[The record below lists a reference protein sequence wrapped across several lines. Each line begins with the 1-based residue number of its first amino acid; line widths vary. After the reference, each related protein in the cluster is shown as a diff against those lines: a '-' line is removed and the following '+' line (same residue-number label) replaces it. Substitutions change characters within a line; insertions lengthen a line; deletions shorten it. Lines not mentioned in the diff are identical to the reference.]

1 MFLPV
6 MPYLVEKPVNILV
19 MCKLQCANWM
29 AGFYMVRNVGEGSFR
44 STYTREF
51 VKYETLEYN

>member
-1 MFLPV
+1 